1 MVRRVRLITGVVMFS
16 YVATHLLNHSLGLI
30 GLEALASGLKVFQAF
45 WRNPVCSVA
54 LYGALAIHFLLA
66 LWALYQRRHLRMPP
80 WEAVQLMLGLAIP
93 AMLIPHA
100 IGNRLGHELYETIGS
115 YPRVLYRL
123 WLRPDLGL
131 RQMSLLLV
139 AWIHGCI
146 GLRYS
151 LSLRPWYPRYAP
163 VLAALAILVPV
174 LALAGFAHGM
184 REVSVLAQRAGWA
197 REMLAAGKDASAAQR
212 LALADIADATLLGFA
227 ACLALTLLL
236 RWLRNLIER
245 HRHSIRVGY
254 PGGREVV
261 APVGYSLLEVS
272 RFAGIAHA
280 SVCGGRGRC
289 STCRVR
295 IVRGLEFLP
304 AASVAEL
311 KVLNRVGAPFAVRL
325 ACQLRP
331 VRDLSVIPLLRADAR
346 ARDGFARPAYVPGQE
361 RQICVLF
368 ADLRGFTR
376 FAERKLPY
384 DVVFFLNRYFDLAG
398 DAVERAGG
406 VVNQFVGDGVM
417 ALFGLESGP
426 GNGCRAA
433 LQAARALVRG
443 VAELNAALGD
453 ESTPPLT
460 IGIGIHTGP
469 AIVGSMGRGVATYLT
484 AVGDTVNLTSRLQDL
499 SKQYQCQLILSEAAA
514 QQAEVDVSSFARH
527 ELTVRNRSEP
537 VAIRAIE
544 NVESLAVASATL
556 LQRQPHTPT

>member
-16 YVATHLLNHSLGLI
+16 YVATHLLNHALGLI
-30 GLEALASGLKVFQAF
+30 GLGALSAGLKVFQAF
-45 WRNPVCSVA
+45 WRNPVCSIV
-54 LYGALAIHFLLA
+54 LYASIVTHFLLA
-66 LWALYQRRHLRMPP
+66 LWALYQRRHLRMSP
-80 WEAVQLMLGLAIP
+80 WEGVQLMLGLAIP

-100 IGNRLGHELYETIGS
+100 IGNRLGHELYDTIGS

-123 WLRPDLGL
+123 WLRPELGL

-139 AWIHGCI
+139 AWTHGCI

-151 LSLRPWYPRYAP
+151 LSLKPWYPRFAAA
-163 VLAALAILVPV
+163 LAALAILVPV
-174 LALAGFAHGM
+174 LALAGFAHGL
-184 REVSVLAQRAGWA
+184 REVSVLAERAGWA
-197 REMLAAGKDASAAQR
+197 REMLAASRDASAAKR
-212 LALADIADATLLGFA
+212 EGLTRIADATVLGFGV
-227 ACLALTLLL
+227 CLALTLLL
-236 RWLRNLIER
+236 RWLRNLVER
-245 HRHSIRVGY
+245 HRHSIRVSY

-295 IVRGLEFLP
+295 IARGLEWLP
-304 AASVAEL
+304 PASAAEL
-311 KVLNRVGAPFAVRL
+311 KVLNRVGAPPGVRL

-331 VRDLSVIPLLRADAR
+331 VRDVSVIPLLRAGAR

-398 DAVERAGG
+398 DAIERAGG

-417 ALFGLESGP
+417 ALFGVESGP
-426 GNGCRAA
+426 EQGCRAA
-433 LQAARALVRG
+433 LEAARALVRG

-453 ESTPPLT
+453 ENAPPLT

-469 AIVGSMGRGVATYLT
+469 AVVGSMGRGVATYLT
-484 AVGDTVNLTSRLQDL
+484 AIGDTVNLTSRLQDL

-514 QQAEVDVSSFARH
+514 QCAGVDASHFPRH
-527 ELTVRNRSEP
+527 DLTVRNRSEP
-537 VAIRAIE
+537 VTIRVIE
-544 NVESLAVASATL
+544 NVESLAAASAT
-556 LQRQPHTPT
+556 RA